1 MIARSGSLIGGVIRP
16 RKQTIRSAL
25 MLNFSI
31 RAMFF
36 TTAYLMAVLICLLSL
51 NDEMRLAAISPGIVG
66 CFSAGLIAAAI
77 VLVCFRSDWKSA
89 WPLLTLGWLVA
100 CVDINVGVY
109 NSFFVIFSGSPGGLN
124 MIHQRGFNTSM
135 VSGIALP
142 LFFTLPILYPL
153 IYGHRDQLK
162 PFSFVKLMPLLLAIT
177 DTLLIWLLASFTCGT
192 WEAPLSG

>member
-1 MIARSGSLIGGVIRP
+1 MIARSDSVIGGVIRP
-16 RKQTIRSAL
+16 RIQTIRSAL

-51 NDEMRLAAISPGIVG
+51 NDEMQLAAISPGIVG

-109 NSFFVIFSGSPGGLN
+109 NSFFVIFSGPIEELN
-124 MIHQRGFNTSM
+124 AIHQHGFDIAM
-135 VSGIALP
+135 VSGIAFP
-142 LFFTLPILYPL
+142 LFFTMPILYPL
-153 IYGHRDQLK
+153 IYSHRGQFG
-162 PFSFVKLMPLLLAIT
+162 PVSFVNLIPLPLAIA
-177 DTLLIWLLASFTCGT
+177 DTLLIWLLVSFTCGT

>member
-1 MIARSGSLIGGVIRP
+1 
-16 RKQTIRSAL
+16 
-25 MLNFSI
+25 MLKFSI

-77 VLVCFRSDWKSA
+77 VLVCFRSDWQSA

-109 NSFFVIFSGSPGGLN
+109 NSFFVISSGSAGGLN

-135 VSGIALP
+135 VSGCL
-142 LFFTLPILYPL
+142 LYTSPSP
-153 IYGHRDQLK
+153 RDKRQ
-162 PFSFVKLMPLLLAIT
+162 SRMPSSA
-177 DTLLIWLLASFTCGT
+177 
-192 WEAPLSG
+192 

>member
-1 MIARSGSLIGGVIRP
+1 
-16 RKQTIRSAL
+16 
-25 MLNFSI
+25 
-31 RAMFF
+31 MFF
-36 TTAYLMAVLICLLSL
+36 GITYLIVALICLLSL
-51 NDEMRLAAISPGIVG
+51 DDEMRLAAISPGIVG
-66 CFSAGLIAAAI
+66 CFSAGLITAATF
-77 VLVCFRSDWKSA
+77 LVCSRSDWKSA
-89 WPLLTLGWLVA
+89 WPLLTIGWLVV

-109 NSFFVIFSGSPGGLN
+109 NSFFVISSGSPGGLN

-153 IYGHRDQLK
+153 IYGHRNQLK
-162 PFSFVKLMPLLLAIT
+162 PFSFAKLMPLLLAIT

>member
-1 MIARSGSLIGGVIRP
+1 MIARSDSVIGGVIRP
-16 RKQTIRSAL
+16 RIQTIRSAL
-25 MLNFSI
+25 ILNFSI

-36 TTAYLMAVLICLLSL
+36 GITYLIVALICLLSL
-51 NDEMRLAAISPGIVG
+51 DDEMRLAAISPGIVG
-66 CFSAGLIAAAI
+66 CFSAGLITAATF
-77 VLVCFRSDWKSA
+77 LVCSRSDWKSA
-89 WPLLTLGWLVA
+89 WPLLTIGWLVV

-109 NSFFVIFSGSPGGLN
+109 NSFFVISSGSPGGLN

-153 IYGHRDQLK
+153 IYGHRNQLK
-162 PFSFVKLMPLLLAIT
+162 PFSFAKLMPLLLAIT